1 MKKDL
6 YLCFIDYS
14 KAFDKV
20 RHEKLFNILEHL
32 DIDGKDLRVIRNLY
46 WDQSAAARIGGEL
59 SEYKLIKRG
68 VRQGCIMSPDLFNIY
83 SEMILRNLENY
94 SGVKINGEHINNI
107 RYADDTVLIADSE
120 ENLQRL
126 LDITIQKTEEM
137 ELTLNVKKT
146 KCMVISKKAIV
157 ASCNLQSRGQQIKL
171 VKKFK
176 YLGYMITTDGKC
188 ITEIKK
194 RIATAKDAF
203 QKLSL
208 ILKNRN
214 ISMTTKF
221 RVLKIYVWST
231 LTYGCE
237 CWTITSDIEK
247 KIEAAEMWFIRRMLR
262 ISWTEKKPNVN
273 VLREANV
280 QRSPLKTIRKRQ
292 IEF

>member
-1 MKKDL
+1 MKK
-6 YLCFIDYS
+6 
-14 KAFDKV
+14 
-20 RHEKLFNILEHL
+20 
-32 DIDGKDLRVIRNLY
+32 
-46 WDQSAAARIGGEL
+46 
-59 SEYKLIKRG
+59 
-68 VRQGCIMSPDLFNIY
+68 
-83 SEMILRNLENY
+83 NLENY
-94 SGVKINGEHINNI
+94 PGVKINGENINNI

-126 LDITIQKTEEM
+126 LDITIEKSEEM
-137 ELTLNVKKT
+137 GLTLNVKKT
-146 KCMVISKKAIV
+146 ECMVISKKAI
-157 ASCNLQSRGQQIKL
+157 APSCNLQSRGQQIKL

-176 YLGYMITTDGKC
+176 YLGYMITSDGKC

-221 RVLKIYVWST
+221 RVLKTYVWST

-247 KIEAAEMWFIRRMLR
+247 KIEAEEMWFIRRMLR

-273 VLREANV
+273 VLREGNV
-280 QRSPLKTIRKRQ
+280 QRSRDVNGLKKKKEIHDKTMKFENYATLTSESYCLSLLQTLLIAGC
-292 IEF
+292 IIFLLS